1 MTKTAKSFYEKYN
14 GKAIDYDKT
23 YGVQCVD
30 GARLWQ
36 DYFLGASI
44 PCAGNYASG
53 YWTGNRSWFKSKG
66 CTEITDPS
74 KLQNGDLV
82 IWPYGSASHPSSHV
96 AMYYEGMEFGQNQG
110 DNRQFRLKSTTFSDM
125 AGAFRSSNCDPGT
138 SNTLSSTSNSGEAVD
153 QILHVGSHVKFPSRM
168 KVTKINKA
176 KNWAYVPDLGGYI
189 SAKPLDEVDASDGKK
204 DQILHAGSVVTIAG
218 TFTVTAVNKSTNCV
232 KLKAY
237 SGATSNWTFD
247 FWIKAKPLTEVK

>member
-14 GKAIDYDKT
+14 EKAIDYDSA

-30 GARLWQ
+30 GARIWQ

-53 YWTGNRSWFKSKG
+53 YWTGNRAWFKSKG
-66 CTEITDPS
+66 CTEVTNY
-74 KLQNGDLV
+74 KNLKNGDLV
-82 IWPYGSASHPSSHV
+82 IWPYGSTSHPSSHV
-96 AMYYEGMEFGQNQG
+96 AMYYEGKEFGQNQG
-110 DNRQFRLKSTTFSDM
+110 DNRQFRLKSTDFSDM
-125 AGAFRSSNCDPGT
+125 AGAFRSSNCDAGT
-138 SNTLSSTSNSGEAVD
+138 SSSTSSSGEAVD

-168 KVTKINKA
+168 KVSKINKA
-176 KNWAYVPDLGGYI
+176 KNWAYVDVLGGYI

-218 TFTVTAVNKSTNCV
+218 TFIVTAVNKSTNCV

-237 SGATSNWTFD
+237 SGTTGNWVFD
-247 FWIKAKPLTEVK
+247 FWIKAKPLTEVA